1 MLLLDGTDGN
11 WCLAEGEAIRGG
23 GAFALYAIRKATLVL
38 CYKERKLGI
47 LTPSDK

>member
-23 GAFALYAIRKATLVL
+23 GAFALYARRIATLVL
-38 CYKERKLGI
+38 RCKKKDAGNTYAKR
-47 LTPSDK
+47 